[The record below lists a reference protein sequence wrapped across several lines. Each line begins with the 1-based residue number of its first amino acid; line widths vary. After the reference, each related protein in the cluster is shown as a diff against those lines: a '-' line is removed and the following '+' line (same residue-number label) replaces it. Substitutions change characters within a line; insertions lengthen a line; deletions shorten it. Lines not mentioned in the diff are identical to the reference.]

1 MGLDMYIYKF
11 NKIDKK
17 EINKYRGCHNDDIP
31 YKTLTNEAMMKEPYL
46 YKDLKMF
53 LYQIQIMFSIF
64 EVGKCC
70 EDHDCDLSKM
80 CGAAIGKTIKYS
92 FSDGKYF
99 ELSQEELESYCHNS
113 LRDAFLFS
121 REEVCYWRKEYD
133 LQDII
138 HEAHEK
144 KKQAYFDKKGITP
157 DVTDVVIQNCG
168 YYALTR
174 SERNKIVKYLRK
186 VDESGYKEYIDIL
199 TDYDNYPKLFYY
211 EWY

>member
-17 EINKYRGCHNDDIP
+17 EINKYRGCNSAEIP
-31 YKTLTNEAMMKEPYL
+31 YRNFTNTAIAEEPYL
-46 YKDLKMF
+46 YEDLKLF
-53 LYQIQIMFSIF
+53 LHPIQIMFNIF
-64 EVGKCC
+64 DVEKCC
-70 EDHDCDLSKM
+70 IDHGCDLSKI
-80 CGAAIGKTIKYS
+80 CGMSFGATLKYS
-92 FSDGKYF
+92 FSDGKSL
-99 ELSQEELESYCHNS
+99 ELSKEEFDSYCHDS

-174 SERNKIVKYLRK
+174 SERSKIVKYLRK
-186 VDESGYKEYIDIL
+186 VDESEYKEYIDAL
-199 TDYDNYPKLFYY
+199 TDYDNYPKLFYF